1 MEKTFYE
8 VPCTTVLQVRVKGRI
23 LEGSLV
29 TGGNSK
35 ASGVKGEDMDA
46 ETLGW

>member
-23 LEGSLV
+23 LDGSPCNV
-29 TGGNSK
+29 GGAK
-35 ASGVKGEDMDA
+35 IERMDVGD
-46 ETLGW
+46 EEIGW